1 MKISERTARFEV
13 SNLHTIQNTKT
24 VTKGYT
30 TEIAIWQKIS
40 SESQSS
46 EYVVKIFK
54 KYI

>member
-24 VTKGYT
+24 A

-46 EYVVKIFK
+46 EYVVKIF
-54 KYI
+54 